1 MVDYILKLN
10 FGNEQNTIF
19 PPGRVF
25 LMCRSTEND
34 NFSHRQSKVT
44 LGKCFH
50 INLIG
55 CNYLY
60 SQDICLFIS
69 MMSLMVFLSVS
80 LDWRH

>member
-34 NFSHRQSKVT
+34 NFSHIDNQK
-44 LGKCFH
+44 
-50 INLIG
+50 
-55 CNYLY
+55 
-60 SQDICLFIS
+60 
-69 MMSLMVFLSVS
+69 
-80 LDWRH
+80 